1 MANME
6 RRSLGRGR
14 ISVPVVA
21 LGTWQRLEAAAAAGR
36 DRELLEAAVAVG
48 IRLFDTSPM
57 YGDAERLLAGGL
69 GDWRDQVVIADKIWT
84 PSAEQGAAQLARAVD
99 WYGGRVDLMQIHNLV
114 AWPAHLP
121 MLETARDRGLVGL
134 IGATHYSAAAFGE
147 LAELMATGRIDAVQV
162 PYNPVEREVERMI
175 LPLAD
180 DLGLGVLLMRPLGEG
195 QLVRQP
201 PGPDELAP
209 LRPFGITTWGQALIK
224 WGLSDPRVHV
234 SLAATAQPG
243 RLAENA
249 AAGSP
254 PWFGPE
260 ERAYVLR
267 LATTH

>member
-1 MANME
+1 MDH
-6 RRSLGRGR
+6 RSLGRDR
-14 ISVPVVA
+14 ISVPVVG

-36 DRELLEAAVAVG
+36 HRELLNTAVAAG

-57 YGDAERLLAGGL
+57 YGDAERLLADGL
-69 GDWRDQVVIADKIWT
+69 TAERDQVVIADKIWT

-114 AWPAHLP
+114 AWTAHLT
-121 MLETARDRGLVGL
+121 MLEAARDRGLVGL

-147 LAELMATGRIDAVQV
+147 LAGLMATGRIDAIQV
-162 PYNPVEREVERMI
+162 PYNPVEREVESTI

-180 DLGLGVLLMRPLGEG
+180 DLGLGVLLMRPFGEG
-195 QLVRQP
+195 QLVRRP

-209 LRPFGITTWGQALIK
+209 LHPFGITTWGQALIK

-249 AAGSP
+249 TAGSP
-254 PWFGPE
+254 PWFGPD
-260 ERAYVLR
+260 ERAYVQR
-267 LATTH
+267 LATA